1 MALNMRYKIL
11 LLDYKVK
18 ARLKTSLAFTIDF
31 VCWILFSSYLK
42 FKHSNPKFTVVEADK
57 AHTLAMILILVI
69 IIIRH
74 RTPKCEVV
82 EDQYLQEKLR
92 SNKHSPHTKIVKRK
106 MIIIHS
112 GFLCALNLGFRSL
125 LSELLGQF
133 HVFPTIYL
141 LRFTLFSHH
150 LVKIGHCHNEN
161 CHPHNLVSFLWTLLG
176 GFGNLALYHMHRFS
190 MVIID

>member
-42 FKHSNPKFTVVEADK
+42 FKHTNTKFTVVEADK

-92 SNKHSPHTKIVKRK
+92 SNKLAFTTYQNRK
-106 MIIIHS
+106 KKSDNYSFRIS
-112 GFLCALNLGFRSL
+112 LCS
-125 LSELLGQF
+125 QF
-133 HVFPTIYL
+133 GISFSVVWTVGAIP
-141 LRFTLFSHH
+141 RVSHH
-150 LVKIGHCHNEN
+150 ISSPVH
-161 CHPHNLVSFLWTLLG
+161 SFFTPFSQNWTLP
-176 GFGNLALYHMHRFS
+176 
-190 MVIID
+190 